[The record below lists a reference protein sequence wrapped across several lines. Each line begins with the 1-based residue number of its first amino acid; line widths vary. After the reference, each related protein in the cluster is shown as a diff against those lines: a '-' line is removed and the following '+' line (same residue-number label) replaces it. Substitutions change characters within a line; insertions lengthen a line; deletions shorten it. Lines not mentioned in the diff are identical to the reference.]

1 MGTPVV
7 PVTQDTPEMVARL
20 RAWFDEAPRW
30 LAERQIALASDH
42 AMALGLEIEA
52 VRRSHTS
59 SANRA
64 SQALDRFVCA
74 LRNARD
80 VLIGSV
86 EAESGPDAQHK
97 ASQEASSQ
105 EAWQEPALALMRNF
119 QMQERAWTAGT
130 LSGAD
135 FMRGHE
141 ILAQDTLTQLSRGLG
156 LKPASQTQAKDVI
169 TMLLAPQPG
178 QEPVVPARPAESA
191 YLRQTPA
198 AP

>member
-1 MGTPVV
+1 
-7 PVTQDTPEMVARL
+7 MVATL

-74 LRNARD
+74 LRSARD
-80 VLIGSV
+80 VLVGSV
-86 EAESGPDAQHK
+86 EAESGLDAQHK
-97 ASQEASSQ
+97 ASQ

-169 TMLLAPQPG
+169 AMLLAPQPG

>member
-1 MGTPVV
+1 L
-7 PVTQDTPEMVARL
+7 VATL
-20 RAWFDEAPRW
+20 RTWFDEAPRW

-42 AMALGLEIEA
+42 AMTLGLEIEA
-52 VRRSHTS
+52 IRRSHTS

-80 VLIGSV
+80 VLVGAV

-97 ASQEASSQ
+97 ALQ

-130 LSGAD
+130 LAGED

-141 ILAQDTLTQLSRGLG
+141 VLTQETLTQLSRGLG
-156 LKPASQTQAKDVI
+156 LPPASQIKPKDVI
-169 TMLLAPQPG
+169 AMLLAPQPG
-178 QEPVVPARPAESA
+178 QGPAAPARPAGSA
-191 YLRQTPA
+191 YLQQTPA

>member
-1 MGTPVV
+1 
-7 PVTQDTPEMVARL
+7 MVAAL

-42 AMALGLEIEA
+42 AMTLGLEIEA

-80 VLIGSV
+80 VLVGAV
-86 EAESGPDAQHK
+86 EAENVTDTQHK
-97 ASQEASSQ
+97 ALQ

-130 LSGAD
+130 LAGED

-141 ILAQDTLTQLSRGLG
+141 ILTQETLSQLSRGLG
-156 LKPASQTQAKDVI
+156 LPPAPQTKPKDVI
-169 TMLLAPQPG
+169 ALLLEPQPG
-178 QEPVVPARPAESA
+178 QDPAVQARPTESA
-191 YLRQTPA
+191 YLRQAPA